1 MNNNKK
7 YKKWSLGLVTP
18 ALVLAP
24 IAVVASCSSSGE
36 EKEAYAI
43 KFEKTQIRAKIHN
56 AIQPNDLTDEQ
67 FKEEILNH
75 LDELFSVT
83 GKLPADDFISKNIEI
98 GELQKDNDKKEVSAK
113 VKVNNANTD
122 GKTIEEIITLTGLG
136 FDLTKLEYTIKFK
149 ESQSNQEINLT
160 DQGTISVDDLTN
172 EKLMQLILVDA
183 NKVQILVI
191 EGTNK
196 DDITNDILINQILEI
211 SDIKPNKTEGKITFK
226 LSVKKPENGAG
237 TALEKTIT
245 FTGFK
250 QEADPAKPQETV
262 AKTEIST
269 VTLGLNGSKTEV
281 QADPEVNKSEWI
293 LERTRLLFDSGFEL
307 IKDAADITNIAWEE
321 INATSIY
328 IKFDIAANKWIQNDG
343 TPGTNTKAIKIKIN
357 GLSSKETANQT
368 LVLKSTS
375 TDSKPL
381 SIALVDPE
389 LAKGTYETFVAK
401 SAEIF
406 NNEFVFHYRK
416 HLLTGDFSQ
425 IDSGS
430 ASDFLKDY
438 GNSKFV
444 KVAQDDSKKTIQI
457 QFTILGA
464 KLEGTQSDT
473 EFTIIFNGF
482 ATTK

>member
-7 YKKWSLGLVTP
+7 YKKWSLGLVAP

-36 EKEAYAI
+36 EKEAYGIEFKA
-43 KFEKTQIRAKIHN
+43 TQIRAKIHN
-56 AIQPNDLTDEQ
+56 ATQPNDLTDEQ
-67 FKEEILNH
+67 FKEEVLNH
-75 LDELFSVT
+75 LDELFTVT

-98 GELQKDNDKKEVSAK
+98 GELQKNNDKKEVSAK

-122 GKTIEEIITLTGLG
+122 GKSIEETITLTGLG
-136 FDLTKLEYTIKFK
+136 FDLTALKYTIKFK
-149 ESQSNQEINLT
+149 ESQTNQEINLT
-160 DQGTISVDDLTN
+160 DQNTISVDDLNN
-172 EKLMQLILVDA
+172 EKLMQLILVDG
-183 NKVQILVI
+183 NKVKILVI
-191 EGTNK
+191 EGANK
-196 DDITNDILINQILEI
+196 DDITNDILANQILEI

-250 QEADPAKPQETV
+250 QEADSAKPQETV
-262 AKTEIST
+262 AKVEVSS

-281 QADPEVNKSEWI
+281 QVDQDVNKPEWI

-307 IKDAADITNIAWEE
+307 IKDVADITNIAWEE

-343 TPGTNTKAIKIKIN
+343 TPGNNTKAIKIKIT

-368 LVLKSTS
+368 LALKSGATV
-375 TDSKPL
+375 DIGL
-381 SIALVDPE
+381 IDPE
-389 LAKGTYETFVAK
+389 LAKGTYEEFKTNSAQIFVK
-401 SAEIF
+401 KFIF
-406 NNEFVFHYRK
+406 DYRM
-416 HLLTGDFSQ
+416 HLLTGDFSK
-425 IDSGS
+425 ILTEDDIVKDNAITITSEDS
-430 ASDFLKDY
+430 
-438 GNSKFV
+438 
-444 KVAQDDSKKTIQI
+444 DSSIQI
-457 QFTILGA
+457 QFNIPKDKVLPANQQNDVSITI
-464 KLEGTQSDT
+464 K
-473 EFTIIFNGF
+473 FTGF